1 MTSLHVRQLSES
13 EIAQITTNVDI
24 ATNQNL
30 AESVE
35 SIDLAAQTLR
45 QEQPADFESQLLV
58 LGAALGVV
66 ISTQTQMQWAAVTDG
81 IESAIVLVGTVG
93 ENTVIVYPFDVV
105 ERRWNLDDPKVFT
118 QYVSDVLESIKA
130 SQNAAESPE
139 SE

>member
-13 EIAQITTNVDI
+13 EIVQITTNVDI

-45 QEQPADFESQLLV
+45 QEQPADLESQLLV

-81 IESAIVLVGTVG
+81 IESAIVLIGTVG
-93 ENTVIVYPFDVV
+93 ENTVVVYPFDVV